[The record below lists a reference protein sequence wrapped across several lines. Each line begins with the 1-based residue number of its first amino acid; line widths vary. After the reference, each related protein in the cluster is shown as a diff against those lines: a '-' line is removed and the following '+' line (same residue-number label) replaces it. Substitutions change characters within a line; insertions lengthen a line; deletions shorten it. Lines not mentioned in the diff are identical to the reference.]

1 VLMMNMARELAAR
14 GLAVDLVC
22 RARRAK
28 GQAPAG
34 INVQTLAD
42 YPRVV
47 GRILA
52 WRADRTSRSV
62 LARPVLFSLIA
73 PEPLRILASLVR
85 YLRSE
90 RPAVL
95 ISATTYMNLVAIW
108 ARDLAGVPT
117 RVVVSEHDHLS
128 QHISTGRDRGA
139 WRWRYAP
146 ALLARVYPKAD
157 AIVAVSD
164 GVADDLAERT
174 GIHRARIRTVYN
186 PIVAPELGAKA
197 AADPTEP
204 WLEPGMPPVIL
215 AAGRLVPKKDFAT
228 LLRAFARV
236 RQTTDARLII
246 LGEGREKRRL
256 QALAH
261 SLGIAADLK
270 FAGWT
275 ENPYAYMAR
284 AAVFA
289 LSSIREGFGNVL
301 VEALACGCPVV
312 ATDCLSGPAE
322 ILDGGGYGRL
332 VAPGDVDA
340 FAAALLATLAAR
352 PDPEPLRRRAQMFTV
367 RRTTDAY
374 VDLLE
379 PGVRAAG

>member
-1 VLMMNMARELAAR
+1 
-14 GLAVDLVC
+14 
-22 RARRAK
+22 
-28 GQAPAG
+28 
-34 INVQTLAD
+34 
-42 YPRVV
+42 
-47 GRILA
+47 
-52 WRADRTSRSV
+52 
-62 LARPVLFSLIA
+62 
-73 PEPLRILASLVR
+73 LRLLLSLVR

-128 QHISTGRDRGA
+128 QHISSGRDRGA

-164 GVADDLAERT
+164 GVADDLAART
-174 GIHRARIRTVYN
+174 GIERAHIRTIYN
-186 PIVAPELGAKA
+186 PIVTPDLGAKA
-197 AADPTEP
+197 ALDPAEP
-204 WLEPGMPPVIL
+204 WFEPGMPPVIL

-236 RQTTDARLII
+236 RQTTEARLII

-256 QALAH
+256 QALAR
-261 SLGIAADLK
+261 SLGITADLK
-270 FAGWT
+270 FAGWIG
-275 ENPYAYMAR
+275 NPYAYMAR

-322 ILDGGGYGRL
+322 ILNGGRYGRL
-332 VAPGDVDA
+332 VAPGDADA
-340 FAAALLATLAAR
+340 LAAALLETLATR

-367 RRTTDAY
+367 DRTTDAY
-374 VDLLE
+374 VDLLG
-379 PGVRAAG
+379 PSGRASRVDGGGEAEGDTADQRDGGIF